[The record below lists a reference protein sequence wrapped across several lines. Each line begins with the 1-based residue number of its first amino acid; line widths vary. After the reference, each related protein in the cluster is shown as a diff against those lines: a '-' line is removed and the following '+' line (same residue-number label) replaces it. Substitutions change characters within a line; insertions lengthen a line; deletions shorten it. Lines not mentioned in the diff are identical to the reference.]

1 MTYPQAIV
9 AAAGLIAL
17 AILFSFSRYEIVS
30 TPAWNV
36 VWRVNTRTGE
46 TAYCTQGEGACFVLK
61 EKVFAEEHSTK

>member
-17 AILFSFSRYEIVS
+17 TILLSIPRYEIVS
-30 TPAWNV
+30 TPQWNV

-46 TAYCTQGEGACFVLK
+46 TAYCTQGEGACFSLK
-61 EKVFAEEHSTK
+61 DKSFPEANPAK